1 MLRFSVIHTG
11 FVESFQKC
19 YETEIDQMI
28 KTFFSEC
35 RTRERIDKACKT
47 YSMNIVQG
55 KNLLTRY
62 TLANKFEKFTR
73 QNNVLKAKAIVSGEN
88 LVSKNKQQIE
98 KIYNEALKV
107 IRSLSNCL
115 NGKQN
120 EDLYQENKSR
130 YEIEQNQIEELEEKI
145 FMRKDYLRKLNTKFN
160 RLQEYTTENMAE
172 LKSRYETSLE
182 RNSMFQRKA
191 KQIYQGMDDDLKH
204 MVTAAN
210 DSLREI
216 DKQAKMCRNI
226 VTMFNICQKSM
237 TMHERLH
244 CGTTIGDTGSPSD
257 DPTELE
263 LFWHEVGI
271 IGNSILMLEK
281 EVRKL
286 QMENHLLQNKIRKYM
301 SEHKSSK
308 FSF

>member
-1 MLRFSVIHTG
+1 MLRFAVIHTG
-11 FVESFQKC
+11 FVESFQTC
-19 YETEIDQMI
+19 YENEIDQMI

-35 RTRERIDKACKT
+35 RTRERIDKACKS
-47 YSMNIVQG
+47 YSINIVQG

-107 IRSLSNCL
+107 IRLLSDCL

-120 EDLYQENKSR
+120 EDLYHENKSR
-130 YEIEQNQIEELEEKI
+130 FEIDQNQIEELEEKI
-145 FMRKDYLRKLNTKFN
+145 FMRKDYLRKLNAKFN
-160 RLQEYTTENMAE
+160 RLQEYTTENIDEM
-172 LKSRYETSLE
+172 KSRYETSLE
-182 RNSMFQRKA
+182 RNNMLQRKA

-244 CGTTIGDTGSPSD
+244 CGSKIGDTGSPSD
-257 DPTELE
+257 DLIELE
-263 LFWHEVGI
+263 LFWHEVGV
-271 IGNSILMLEK
+271 IGNSILTLEK
-281 EVRKL
+281 EFRKL
-286 QMENHLLQNKIRKYM
+286 QMENHNLQNKIRQYM
-301 SEHKSSK
+301 SEHKNSK
-308 FSF
+308 FGF